1 MKKSF
6 LKRAMAAAIAVPV
19 ALTQTV
25 LWTSFAADSDAA
37 LKEITKDTFT
47 NVDASAE
54 ITEIEANAVYEQ
66 YSNWNKEV
74 YTALGD
80 LQGTTYTIDTAA
92 LADSVSSD
100 RWSVDFVQRL
110 LTNSANA
117 VVAFN
122 ADDVTITADVE
133 YLAGMLGLKIKE
145 DGVLNAADYTINGQV
160 VIKIDTLGL
169 YEGKTVSGTATM
181 TVDGKAMTAAEVL
194 AYAQDKVDAI
204 AADAAEAGVDYSE
217 LIAYYNDTLANA
229 QAKYDEAMAKNTSES
244 YEASDCDDLIAQVKA
259 AHADSERVQ
268 NLPNTVSE
276 ALAKEN
282 VASMFNAVMAQV
294 NDAVAAGGYSVNVS
308 PEDIEEVAYALSDI
322 VVSGSVAAGAASA
335 EGTAMMEDD
344 LTADEEAALIA
355 EINTMLDE
363 GLEVDTITTYKVVE
377 ASADASVD
385 GMNGSAT
392 LEVKRVIEITTT
404 EIDDTTDPTET
415 ETETDPTETETET
428 DPTETETETDPTETE
443 TETDPTETET
453 DPTETET
460 DPTETET
467 ETDPTETE
475 TETDP
480 TETETETDPTETE
493 TETDPTETETE
504 TDPTETETETDP
516 TETETQVAV
525 EKVVEIEAYDDNF
538 FFSHDENAFN
548 AEYMIA
554 DGIIT
559 VTTTTTDADGN
570 VLAVDETTEDI
581 DYSLFTF
588 GTSAE
593 VGPVDGLTPAQV
605 YAEVGTDYTAIEL
618 DVYYDGVLV
627 EGTAVKVYIG
637 VKGDANLDGA
647 ADANDASYVLQFAA
661 EYGGGNTDAVLYTE
675 GDTVLEYFAF
685 FLAEVTD
692 EDMFHDSTLLD
703 SNDASYILQFAAI
716 SGSEDTPAAEI
727 WAEILG

>member
-428 DPTETETETDPTETE
+428 DPTETET
-443 TETDPTETET
+443 
-453 DPTETET
+453 
-460 DPTETET
+460 
-467 ETDPTETE
+467 
-475 TETDP
+475 
-480 TETETETDPTETE
+480 
-493 TETDPTETETE
+493 
-504 TDPTETETETDP
+504 
-516 TETETQVAV
+516 QVAV